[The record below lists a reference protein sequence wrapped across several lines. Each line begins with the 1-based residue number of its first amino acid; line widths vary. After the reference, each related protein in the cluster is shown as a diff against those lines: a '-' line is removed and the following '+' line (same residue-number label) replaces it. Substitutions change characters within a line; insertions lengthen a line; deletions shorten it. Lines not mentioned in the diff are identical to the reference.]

1 MKNFPSSSVVC
12 TPDFTTL
19 VVGEGGLGLRI
30 LDTKRAQAPAGG
42 GVGSGGGAAA
52 AGGRRVE
59 VSPSRLGQAGGGGGG
74 GGGVEGGSTSRPVSG
89 AAAGGSFRVPGR
101 ASVVAQ
107 ATAGDQEAVLS
118 AAALRAGSGA
128 SSPAAARSMLLAK

>member
-42 GVGSGGGAAA
+42 GVGSGGGAAV
-52 AGGRRVE
+52 GGRRVE
-59 VSPSRLGQAGGGGGG
+59 VSPSRLGQAAGGGG